1 MQNIQGQM
9 RRVHG
14 GICEASQ
21 LFHQLLAPY
30 FSSFRERF
38 SLDHFGEA
46 GTGGDGGH
54 APAGAKTD
62 LVNAPVG
69 DFDGEIHDVT
79 ADGMLEASF
88 RVGAGQVADVAG
100 MFKMIENLLGVAH
113 TFEPAS

>member
-14 GICEASQ
+14 SICEASQ

-54 APAGAKTD
+54 AAAGAKTD

-79 ADGMLEASF
+79 ADGMLQANFGIRLRKFAYIARMLEM
-88 RVGAGQVADVAG
+88 VKD
-100 MFKMIENLLGVAH
+100 LC
-113 TFEPAS
+113 